1 MKCSLFFLL
10 NSCCT
15 LVQTF
20 RPKADGPVLLQV
32 QQSVRLTPLQSLL
45 EASIT
50 DTEQA
55 GQPAEE
61 ANSSPH
67 PFWVFETRFVKHTE
81 VLTCTLVMLLAGIL
95 CSAGGIGGGGVY
107 VTVLMAFG
115 GLSVWDA
122 VPLSKSVVFLGSISS
137 VILNLRK
144 STKTAAGTKQSL
156 VDFDVCRLVVPSSLF
171 GTYLGV
177 FMNAT
182 LPNWLVLCT
191 LLSVLLW
198 ISHKILSTTYEQYCE
213 EEVAMS
219 REGPSSESKTSK
231 NDSEHSDRTDQIT
244 PTSTDLA
251 FGSAMLLLVV
261 AGSVFRH
268 HAVSCQMADA
278 ASAKACHHP
287 TLFWID
293 GAILHSWMHTPLI
306 AICIQVICLAL
317 PSLFCCAT
325 TTVVATSLISHG
337 GWSQI
342 ETLKFS
348 LMAICTGCL
357 AGFVGVGGGLIFSPF
372 FLIMGMA
379 PAVAVATST
388 ACVIFTSSSTS
399 LQYLFTDRI
408 IISLTLVYGIV
419 NLVASYLGTKI
430 VHNLQDHM
438 SRRRSYISALVSLG
452 VVLSSLLALRQ
463 VCKAFLHSHQEIAF
477 MLFGSG
483 PSSEL
488 LSIKR

>member
-1 MKCSLFFLL
+1 MQAIK
-10 NSCCT
+10 T
-15 LVQTF
+15 
-20 RPKADGPVLLQV
+20 KADGPVLLQL

-45 EASIT
+45 EASIR
-50 DTEQA
+50 DTNS

-61 ANSSPH
+61 AKISSH
-67 PFWVFETRFVKHTE
+67 PFWVLESRFVKHSE
-81 VLTCTLVMLLAGIL
+81 VLTCTLVLLLAGIL

-122 VPLSKSVVFLGSISS
+122 VPLSKSVVFIGSFSA

-144 STKTAAGTKQSL
+144 STNTAAGAKQSL
-156 VDFDVCRLVVPSSLF
+156 IDLDVCRLVVPSSLF
-171 GTYLGV
+171 GTYCGV

-198 ISHKILSTTYEQYCE
+198 ISYMVLRTTYEQYCE
-213 EEVAMS
+213 EEAAMS
-219 REGPSSESKTSK
+219 HEGPSSESETSK
-231 NDSEHSDRTDQIT
+231 NNSEHSNRKDHIMPQ
-244 PTSTDLA
+244 PATSTELA
-251 FGSAMLLLVV
+251 LGSAMLLLVV
-261 AGSVFRH
+261 FCSVFRH

-278 ASAKACHHP
+278 ANAKACHHP

-306 AICIQVICLAL
+306 AIFIQVSCLAL
-317 PSLFCCAT
+317 PSIFCCTT
-325 TTVVATSLISHG
+325 TTVVANSLISRG

-342 ETLKFS
+342 GTLKFG
-348 LMAICTGCL
+348 LMAVFTGCL
-357 AGFVGVGGGLIFSPF
+357 SGFVGVGGGLIFSPF

-399 LQYLFTDRI
+399 LQYLFTDRV
-408 IISLTLVYGIV
+408 IISLTLVYGIA

-430 VHNLQDHM
+430 VHHLQDHM

-452 VVLSSLLALRQ
+452 VVLSSLLAMRQ
-463 VCKAFLHSHQEIAF
+463 VCKAVL
-477 MLFGSG
+477 
-483 PSSEL
+483 
-488 LSIKR
+488 IKPLA